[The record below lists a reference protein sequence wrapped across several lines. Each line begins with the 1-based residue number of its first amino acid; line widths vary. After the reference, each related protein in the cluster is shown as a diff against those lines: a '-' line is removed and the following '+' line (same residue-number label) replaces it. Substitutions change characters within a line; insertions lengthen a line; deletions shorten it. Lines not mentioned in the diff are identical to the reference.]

1 MPYSALNW
9 FAITAN
15 SRTASSEKPPREVA
29 TVVSSLL
36 VPSIRKLLLRLVC
49 PAASTLLLL
58 LPTIAT
64 PGDIAARLEKLRPF
78 SGSVSSSVRVM
89 VFDSVLLVV
98 STSGDCA
105 GDGDRLRHG
114 GELERVVDR
123 GLLSERQDEAACGCS
138 PRSPTSRSRLR
149 RVRVAGP
156 RRGTSRARPTR
167 PRGSS
172 RCRCSRW

>member
-1 MPYSALNW
+1 MSLVPERVTTLTMAPDAMPYSALNW
-9 FAITAN
+9 LAITAN

-36 VPSIRKLLLRLVC
+36 VPSIRKLLLRLVW

-98 STSGDCA
+98 STSGDCPVTVIVSDTVA
-105 GDGDRLRHG
+105 S
-114 GELERVVDR
+114 
-123 GLLSERQDEAACGCS
+123 LSA
-138 PRSPTSRSRLR
+138 
-149 RVRVAGP
+149 
-156 RRGTSRARPTR
+156 
-167 PRGSS
+167 
-172 RCRCSRW
+172 